1 MPMYYA
7 FGLNIQ
13 SELDLP
19 ALPLTD
25 HVEPDVTIEL
35 ADINK
40 DGLEAP
46 VDKRLYFQSSPD
58 KFWLHVPGIAWFQ
71 VEEGK
76 RIQVMPEEN
85 SDMQSVNLFLLGSC
99 LGVILQQRQY
109 LVMHAN
115 AIRFG
120 DQCVI
125 FAGPSGNGKSTLAAA
140 FYQRGYEVLADDVS
154 AINEAIEVLPSYPQM
169 KLWHDAATK
178 LDIDTAE
185 LSRVRMQIE
194 KYACP
199 LEKGFCNKPLPL
211 AAMYILGTHNRDE
224 FLLEPLKGID
234 KFDPI
239 KNNTYRMQYL
249 EGLGLK
255 GHHLQRA
262 GQLANRI
269 KVTRIVRP
277 DADFQLD
284 RLVDVILEDLQACGI
299 KV

>member
-13 SELDLP
+13 SDL
-19 ALPLTD
+19 ALPGLPLSD
-25 HVEPDVTIEL
+25 HAEPDVTIEL

-40 DGLEAP
+40 EGLEDP
-46 VDKRLYFQSSPD
+46 VDKRLYFQASPD

-85 SDMQSVNLFLLGSC
+85 SDMQSVSLFLLGSC

-140 FYQRGYEVLADDVS
+140 FHQRGFEILADDVS
-154 AINEAIEVLPSYPQM
+154 AINEKVEVMPSYPQM

-178 LDIDTAE
+178 LDIDTKD
-185 LSRVRMQIE
+185 LPRVRIQIE

-224 FLLEPLKGID
+224 FLLEQMKGME

-249 EGLGLK
+249 EGLGLN

-262 GQLANRI
+262 GQLSRQIN
-269 KVTRIVRP
+269 VTRIIRP
-277 DADFQLD
+277 DTGFQLD
-284 RLVDVILEDLQACGI
+284 KLVDVLLDDLQTNGI

>member
-1 MPMYYA
+1 MYHA

-19 ALPLTD
+19 TVPLTD
-25 HVEPDVTIEL
+25 QKIPDVIIEL
-35 ADINK
+35 ADIDK
-40 DGLEAP
+40 KGLTNP
-46 VDKRLYFQSSPD
+46 VDKQLYFQASPN
-58 KFWLHVPGIAWFQ
+58 KFWLHVPDIAWFL

-76 RIQVMPEEN
+76 RIRVMPDPQ
-85 SDMQSVNLFLLGSC
+85 SDTQSINLFLLGSC
-99 LGVILQQRQY
+99 MGVILHQRNN

-140 FYQRGYEVLADDVS
+140 FHQRGYEILSDDVS
-154 AINEAIEVLPSYPQM
+154 AINDQHEVLPGYPQI
-169 KLWHDAATK
+169 KLWHD
-178 LDIDTAE
+178 TAE
-185 LSRVRMQIE
+185 QLGFNTKNLKKIRLQIE

-199 LEKGFCNKPLPL
+199 LEQGFCKKPLPI
-211 AAMYILGTHNRDE
+211 AAMYILLTHNQND
-224 FLLEPLKGID
+224 FVLEPLTGMD

-255 GHHLQRA
+255 AQHLQRS
-262 GQLANRI
+262 GQLASQIN
-269 KVTRIVRP
+269 VTRITRP
-277 DADFQLD
+277 DHDFQLD
-284 RLVDVILEDLQACGI
+284 KLIDILINDLQTSGI
-299 KV
+299 IS